1 MASGSTAMLRRAC
14 TTTPL
19 STLGV
24 HVRPAR
30 STLSNALNFCRSAT
44 RSKRWAGGFGRGI
57 SKSEKSSS
65 DARSFR
71 RPHGRGVSTSL
82 REASIKLLPA
92 AAQHRARS
100 KSGKPNGVSGAV
112 TNSWVFLT
120 APWRREADRAGRL
133 LPSHRWAAPMH
144 QRAAQAAS
152 RPPSPAACPAVPPRA
167 CQPSL
172 AYRDR

>member
-1 MASGSTAMLRRAC
+1 TPALALDFMQSCQASAEHFQQCAEFLPLRNEVEEMGRRLWARH
-14 TTTPL
+14 L
-19 STLGV
+19 E
-24 HVRPAR
+24 VR
-30 STLSNALNFCRSAT
+30 
-44 RSKRWAGGFGRGI
+44 K
-57 SKSEKSSS
+57 KSSS

-71 RPHGRGVSTSL
+71 RAHARRMSTSL

-92 AAQHRARS
+92 AAQHRACS

-144 QRAAQAAS
+144 QRAVQAAS
-152 RPPSPAACPAVPPRA
+152 RPPSPAACPAAPPRA
-167 CQPSL
+167 CRPSL
-172 AYRDR
+172 AYRDRRHLRL